1 MQRCLE
7 KGRMEQKVKL
17 AIKIISQ
24 VGNLIEDPYGN
35 YLVQN
40 VLKLEKPE
48 LNEQIFQYIGQ
59 HFIHL
64 SQLKFSS
71 NVIEKCLESKQVESQ
86 IDKIFMGTLKNDD
99 PEIVR
104 ELGKLSKELKSR
116 VRFLVER
123 LGMHQF
129 GNYVLQKA
137 VFAVKN

>member
-1 MQRCLE
+1 MD
-7 KGRMEQKVKL
+7 QKVNL
-17 AIKIISQ
+17 ARQIITQ
-24 VGNLIEDPYGN
+24 VGELIEDPYGN

-71 NVIEKCLESKQVESQ
+71 NVIEKCLESKQDESQ
-86 IDKIFMGTLKNDD
+86 IDKIFMGTQSVDD

-104 ELGKLSKELKSR
+104 ELGHKLAKELKPR

-137 VFAVKN
+137 IFAVKH